1 MQFQTENV
9 LNSLS
14 AVKKSADVGMTAG
27 LGFMLRDGM
36 FYNVNNIVGK
46 KVNKTAATAGA
57 LEKWTIAMPDVTY
70 YAGKVFRLLVDVR
83 LKGDVRS
90 DYDRY
95 SVYKGKPFIVEFSTE
110 KTKTAK
116 ALTEIVATIKDGL
129 TKNGHQDLSVSFT
142 GGVGTYATY
151 TGTPAGAAT
160 EVTITAVDDGYNSDI
175 ILRSDGT
182 STIDELIAAHNA
194 SYTVL
199 ATNSGVALVSGSG
212 TQVPTEDIVFLSGEE
227 ATDYGNLV
235 IEGTMYSQVFDAV
248 MIQELKE
255 TSTSSYSSDPD
266 FKLFVAGTK
275 VTGAAEPFGSAW
287 YITKNLRLPSSSN
300 TRFMAVNSDERPID
314 GASYNQYSFRYSVE
328 RDITGMGAVG
338 QVMTSVTDHI
348 IYVKSDLASAF
359 ETLLLTSTGLSI
371 A

>member
-14 AVKKSADVGMTAG
+14 TVKKSADVGMTAG
-27 LGFMLRDGM
+27 LGFMLRNGM

-57 LEKWTIAMPDVTY
+57 LEKWTIAMPEVMY

-110 KTKTAK
+110 KTDTVD

-142 GGVGTYATY
+142 GG
-151 TGTPAGAAT
+151 
-160 EVTITAVDDGYNSDI
+160 TADDGF
-175 ILRSDGT
+175 
-182 STIDELIAAHNA
+182 
-194 SYTVL
+194 
-199 ATNSGVALVSGSG
+199 LV
-212 TQVPTEDIVFLSGEE
+212 V
-227 ATDYGNLV
+227 
-235 IEGTMYSQVFDAV
+235 EGKMYSQVFDAV

-266 FKLFVAGTK
+266 FKLLVAGTK

-348 IYVKSDLASAF
+348 IYVKSDLAAAF

>member
-14 AVKKSADVGMTAG
+14 AVKKAADVGMTAG

-95 SVYKGKPFIVEFSTE
+95 SVYKGKPFYVEFTTTE
-110 KTKTAK
+110 THTAYALADILKTIN
-116 ALTEIVATIKDGL
+116 EGL
-129 TKNGHQDLSVSFT
+129 TKQGHKDLTVTTT
-142 GGVGTYATY
+142 GGVGTYGTY
-151 TGTPAGAAT
+151 TGTPTGGTTA
-160 EVTITAVDDGYNSDI
+160 VTITAVKDGLVGNITLTADS
-175 ILRSDGT
+175 T
-182 STIDELIAAHNA
+182 STIAQLIAAHNA
-194 SYTVL
+194 ANPTNTV
-199 ATNSGVALVSGSG
+199 TLVSGVG
-212 TQVPTEDIVFLSGEE
+212 TQVPTANIVLSTGTD
-227 ATDYGNLV
+227 ATDDGTLV
-235 IEGTMYSQVFDAV
+235 VEGTMYSQVFDAV

-266 FKLFVAGTK
+266 FKLLVAGAK

-338 QVMTSVTDHI
+338 QSMTSVTDHI
-348 IYVKSDLASAF
+348 IYVKSDLATAF

>member
-14 AVKKSADVGMTAG
+14 TVKKSADVGMTAG

-46 KVNKTAATAGA
+46 KVNKTVATSGA

-70 YAGKVFRLLVDVR
+70 YAGNVFRLLVDVR

-110 KTKTAK
+110 KTDTVD

-142 GGVGTYATY
+142 GG
-151 TGTPAGAAT
+151 
-160 EVTITAVDDGYNSDI
+160 TADDG
-175 ILRSDGT
+175 T
-182 STIDELIAAHNA
+182 
-194 SYTVL
+194 
-199 ATNSGVALVSGSG
+199 LV
-212 TQVPTEDIVFLSGEE
+212 V
-227 ATDYGNLV
+227 
-235 IEGTMYSQVFDAV
+235 EGTMYSQVFDAV

-266 FKLFVAGTK
+266 FKLLVAGTK

-348 IYVKSDLASAF
+348 IYVKTDLATAF

>member
-14 AVKKSADVGMTAG
+14 AVKKAADVGMTAG

-110 KTKTAK
+110 KTDTVE

-142 GGVGTYATY
+142 GG
-151 TGTPAGAAT
+151 
-160 EVTITAVDDGYNSDI
+160 TADDG
-175 ILRSDGT
+175 T
-182 STIDELIAAHNA
+182 
-194 SYTVL
+194 
-199 ATNSGVALVSGSG
+199 LV
-212 TQVPTEDIVFLSGEE
+212 V
-227 ATDYGNLV
+227 
-235 IEGTMYSQVFDAV
+235 EGTMYSQVFDAV
-248 MIQELKE
+248 MIQELRE

-266 FKLFVAGTK
+266 FKLLVAGTK
-275 VTGAAEPFGSAW
+275 TTGAAEPFGSAW
-287 YITKNLRLPSSSN
+287 YITKNLRLPTSSN

-314 GASYNQYSFRYSVE
+314 GASYHQYSFRYSVE

-338 QVMTSVTDHI
+338 QSMTSVTDHI
-348 IYVKSDLASAF
+348 IYVKSDLATAF

>member
-14 AVKKSADVGMTAG
+14 TVKKSADVGMTAG
-27 LGFMLRDGM
+27 LGFMLRNGM

-46 KVNKTAATAGA
+46 KVNKTAATSGA
-57 LEKWTIAMPDVTY
+57 LEKWNIAMPDVTY

-110 KTKTAK
+110 KNNTAA

-142 GGVGTYATY
+142 GG
-151 TGTPAGAAT
+151 
-160 EVTITAVDDGYNSDI
+160 TADDG
-175 ILRSDGT
+175 T
-182 STIDELIAAHNA
+182 
-194 SYTVL
+194 
-199 ATNSGVALVSGSG
+199 LV
-212 TQVPTEDIVFLSGEE
+212 V
-227 ATDYGNLV
+227 
-235 IEGTMYSQVFDAV
+235 EGTMYAQVFDAV

-266 FKLFVAGTK
+266 FKLLVAGTK

-348 IYVKSDLASAF
+348 IYVKTDLATAF

>member
-1 MQFQTENV
+1 
-9 LNSLS
+9 
-14 AVKKSADVGMTAG
+14 
-27 LGFMLRDGM
+27 
-36 FYNVNNIVGK
+36 
-46 KVNKTAATAGA
+46 
-57 LEKWTIAMPDVTY
+57 MPNVTY

-110 KTKTAK
+110 KTPTSA

-129 TKNGHQDLSVSFT
+129 TKNGNQDLSVSFT
-142 GGVGTYATY
+142 GGT
-151 TGTPAGAAT
+151 
-160 EVTITAVDDGYNSDI
+160 VDDG
-175 ILRSDGT
+175 T
-182 STIDELIAAHNA
+182 
-194 SYTVL
+194 
-199 ATNSGVALVSGSG
+199 
-212 TQVPTEDIVFLSGEE
+212 
-227 ATDYGNLV
+227 LV

-266 FKLFVAGTK
+266 FKLLVAGTK

-348 IYVKSDLASAF
+348 IYVKTDLATAF

>member
-14 AVKKSADVGMTAG
+14 TVKKSADVGMTAG
-27 LGFMLRDGM
+27 LGFMLRNGM

-46 KVNKTAATAGA
+46 KVNKTAATSGA
-57 LEKWTIAMPDVTY
+57 LEKWTIAMPDVKY

-110 KTKTAK
+110 KTDTVE

-142 GGVGTYATY
+142 GG
-151 TGTPAGAAT
+151 
-160 EVTITAVDDGYNSDI
+160 TADDG
-175 ILRSDGT
+175 T
-182 STIDELIAAHNA
+182 
-194 SYTVL
+194 
-199 ATNSGVALVSGSG
+199 LV
-212 TQVPTEDIVFLSGEE
+212 V
-227 ATDYGNLV
+227 
-235 IEGTMYSQVFDAV
+235 EGTMYSQVFDAV

-255 TSTSSYSSDPD
+255 TSTSSYSSDSD
-266 FKLFVAGTK
+266 FKLLVAGTK

-348 IYVKSDLASAF
+348 IYVKTDLATAF